1 MIFSWVRKVEYPGY
15 LDISFRISSQF
26 IKSKLWSSSFALLLG
41 FCNDSMDD
49 LDMSLDL
56 ADTSLSVDKLSLLRG
71 LKLSWISKLEKHA
84 EIINIIRCKTKVV
97 QFVRGFQS

>member
-1 MIFSWVRKVEYPGY
+1 
-15 LDISFRISSQF
+15 LC
-26 IKSKLWSSSFALLLG
+26 SSSFALLLG

-71 LKLSWISKLEKHA
+71 LKLS
-84 EIINIIRCKTKVV
+84 
-97 QFVRGFQS
+97 